1 MPTGRETSEGGGVLS
16 SADVRGAGTTEW
28 ANLIGIGPDHP
39 LVSSEGTG
47 PYLIN
52 GNYSRIV
59 TTPAGQSGSA
69 SEGGLAAVPDGMG
82 RDGLKHLDSWRD
94 LFNFKGSPMPWLL
107 LVTHQYRRALAPS
120 VKTPPL
126 APPSGRCPDG
136 GVRPSIGGPDRPRDP
151 HFLHA

>member
-107 LVTHQYRRALAPS
+107 LVALGVLFFAHASIQARAGAFG
-120 VKTPPL
+120 KN
-126 APPSGRCPDG
+126 AAAGAAFG
-136 GVRPSIGGPDRPRDP
+136 
-151 HFLHA
+151 